1 MSALII
7 KADNQSNKLLRELA
21 KKLGAS
27 VISLDEEQYEDFMLG
42 SKMDSEKT
50 NELVSRESIMKKLK
64 GK

>member
-7 KADNQSNKLLRELA
+7 KADNQSNKLLKELA

-27 VISLDEEQYEDFMLG
+27 VMSLDEAQYEDFMLG

-50 NELVSRESIMKKLK
+50 NKKVSRESIMKKLK